1 MSRSVGH
8 GAGLGVS
15 PSSGSTA
22 GNSQNH
28 ETRGNAMRF
37 IPSYN
42 TSITEI
48 VIFGQQKHSTT
59 IAIGSLSRANT
70 SFVILPILNILN
82 LLKILYFYFSYNP

>member
-1 MSRSVGH
+1 MIRGMGH
-8 GAGLGVS
+8 GPGLGVF

-28 ETRGNAMRF
+28 EMSGNAVRF

-48 VIFGQQKHSTT
+48 VVFGQQKHSIT
-59 IAIGSLSRANT
+59 ISIGSLSRANT
-70 SFVILPILNILN
+70 AFVILSILNILN
-82 LLKILYFYFSYNP
+82 LLKILYFYFFYNP